1 MHRHEVHA
9 LKPIV
14 RLLLALIV
22 GAAVGLIYG
31 WVVQPVRYVDTAP
44 GSLRADYR
52 TDYVLMVAQ
61 AYAAEQ
67 DLQTAQVRLAS
78 LGPQAPADLV
88 TAALTYAVDHGFTR
102 TDLETL
108 NQLAVAL
115 RSAAPAAEI
124 QAP

>member
-1 MHRHEVHA
+1 M
-9 LKPIV
+9 KPIV
-14 RLLLALIV
+14 RLLAVLLV

-61 AYAAEQ
+61 AYTAEQ
-67 DLQTAQVRLAS
+67 DLLTAQVRLAS
-78 LGPQAPADLV
+78 LGPQPPADLV
-88 TAALTYAVDHGFTR
+88 TSALTYAVDHGFTR
-102 TDLETL
+102 ADLETL

>member
-1 MHRHEVHA
+1 M
-9 LKPIV
+9 KPIV
-14 RLLLALIV
+14 RLMVALLV

-61 AYAAEQ
+61 AYTTEQ

-88 TAALTYAVDHGFTR
+88 TAALTYAVDRGFTR
-102 TDLETL
+102 ADLETL

>member
-1 MHRHEVHA
+1 MRP
-9 LKPIV
+9 LG
-14 RLLLALIV
+14 RLLAALLV
-22 GAAVGLIYG
+22 GVAVGLVYG
-31 WVVQPVRYVDTAP
+31 WVVQPVHYVDTAP

-61 AYAAEQ
+61 AYGAEQ

-88 TAALTYAVDHGFTR
+88 TAALTYAVDHAFTR
-102 TDLETL
+102 ADLETL